1 MVQAALFVVA
11 ASIAVG
17 AVLTAM
23 YALEGAVFD
32 RLGWVHEVSDEVS
45 DDRLYAGAERLGPG
59 AAHYSALLAVWA
71 MVGSFLSAAFHRTG
85 GWRLLVALPAIALV
99 VLAGSAVGVSGLP
112 FAGRLL
118 DAGTGSL
125 PGALAGVTAAVLAGA
140 GLTWAVVRDLPVRR
154 TR

>member
-11 ASIAVG
+11 ASIAAG

-23 YALEGAVFD
+23 YAVERAVFD
-32 RLGWVHEVSDEVS
+32 RLGWVHEVSD
-45 DDRLYAGAERLGPG
+45 DRLYAGPG
-59 AAHYSALLAVWA
+59 DWGLVLLTYSALLAVWA
-71 MVGSFLSAAFHRTG
+71 MVGSFLSAAFYRTG

-118 DAGTGSL
+118 AVGTGSL
-125 PGALAGVTAAVLAGA
+125 PGALAGVAAAVLAGA

>member
-32 RLGWVHEVSDEVS
+32 RLGWVHEVSG
-45 DDRLYAGAERLGPG
+45 DRLYAGPG
-59 AAHYSALLAVWA
+59 DWGLVLLTYSALLAVWA